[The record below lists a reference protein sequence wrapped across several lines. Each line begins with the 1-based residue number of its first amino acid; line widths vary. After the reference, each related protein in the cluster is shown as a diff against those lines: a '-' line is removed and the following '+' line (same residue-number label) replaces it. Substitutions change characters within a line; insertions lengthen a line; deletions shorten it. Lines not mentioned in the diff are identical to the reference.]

1 MRRLLLALV
10 GCAALV
16 GVGVAPA
23 SAATR
28 VSADGAFTVVVTG
41 APATQPL
48 PGSRCLATA
57 PVLLTFEGTLS
68 GAAPGTIRIVFDAPC
83 DQAFASPPGTFA
95 DVFVVTGTF
104 TGTVAGQRTSA
115 TLVYSGVTRPGGQV
129 RGLIAL
135 HGDSHGLLRV
145 EARAGAGGTYS
156 GAVTP

>member
-10 GCAALV
+10 VCAALI

-23 SAATR
+23 SAATT
-28 VSADGAFTVVVTG
+28 VSADGGFTVAVTG

-48 PGSRCLATA
+48 PGGRCLATV
-57 PVLLTFEGTLS
+57 PVTLTFEGTLA
-68 GAAPGTIRIVFDAPC
+68 GAAPGTIRIVFEAPC
-83 DQAFASPPGTFA
+83 DQAFAFPPGTFA
-95 DVFVVTGTF
+95 DVFTFTGTF
-104 TGTVAGQRTSA
+104 TGTVAGQPTRA

-135 HGDSHGLLRV
+135 YGDSHGLLRV
-145 EARAGAGGTYS
+145 AATAGAGGTYT